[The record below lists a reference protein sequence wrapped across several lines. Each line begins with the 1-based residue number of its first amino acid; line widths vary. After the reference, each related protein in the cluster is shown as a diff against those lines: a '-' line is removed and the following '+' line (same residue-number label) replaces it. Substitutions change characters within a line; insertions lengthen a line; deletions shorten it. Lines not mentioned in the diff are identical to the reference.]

1 MRRLK
6 RSAGWCRR
14 VGWLASLMALAA
26 VASAQ
31 ADVETDKA
39 AIAARLQDFTA
50 AFNARDAAGACHI
63 FAPDLVSTMRGRPD
77 NGREAVCKRIAAAL
91 ADRSKTI
98 RYAPDD
104 EEIIVSGDLAVVR
117 LLWIDRDAER
127 GDARLEG
134 TRPRRLPPAA
144 GRKMVDRPLSGVLE
158 RTGLSGDCYGV
169 LQSGGLGWRLSAPA
183 PLVGAGRGGGSREA
197 EIAWTFAR
205 EILSG

>member
-1 MRRLK
+1 
-6 RSAGWCRR
+6 
-14 VGWLASLMALAA
+14 MALAA

-98 RYAPDD
+98 RYAPDV
-104 EEIIVSGDLAVVR
+104 EEIIVSGDLAIVR
-117 LLWIDRDAER
+117 LVWNVTETQGGATRVSKEPGLDVFRRQPDGKWSI
-127 GDARLEG
+127 ARFLAFSNE
-134 TRPRRLPPAA
+134 P
-144 GRKMVDRPLSGVLE
+144 D
-158 RTGLSGDCYGV
+158 
-169 LQSGGLGWRLSAPA
+169 
-183 PLVGAGRGGGSREA
+183 
-197 EIAWTFAR
+197 
-205 EILSG
+205 